1 MTSHPPFRIFQTL
14 ARKSGSFRRI
24 HRVGLWSF
32 LDESLFLMLR
42 NPRTAAALKVGTV
55 CATIAI
61 VGAALSIH
69 PPAGHAGSVAD
80 AAKNASKTGN
90 SAQAGAAGQIAA
102 LTPRIIPQSIKKT
115 VVARSGDTFM
125 KLLTT
130 ANVTRAEAHAA
141 IGAMRK
147 HFDPRNLRPG
157 HSITTTF
164 GLIDKTS
171 DDRQLTGISFN
182 PSVDQAIRISRN
194 DSGNFEAHRLERE
207 LKETVIRLQGAI
219 KTSLYSAASQ
229 AGLPAPLLMDVIRL
243 FSWDVDFQRDIQS
256 GDSFNVLVERSHLED
271 GRIARWGEIQFA
283 EMTVSGK
290 THRYYR
296 FEAKDRKGKS
306 RAGYFDESGHSARKP
321 LLKTPVDGARLSS
334 RYGKRRHP
342 ILGYN
347 RMHRG
352 VDFAAPRGTP
362 IYAAGNGTL
371 VLAGRKGGYG
381 KYVRIR
387 HNERYSTAYGHM
399 HRIARGM
406 RKGKRVKQGQIIGYV
421 GSTGRSTGPHLHY
434 EVLAGGRQVNPL
446 RLRLPSGRKLRGQNL
461 ATFRSVRTFLDRRVA
476 SIPAETRI
484 TQR

>member
-1 MTSHPPFRIFQTL
+1 MTSHSPFRILRILT
-14 ARKSGSFRRI
+14 RKSRSFGRI
-24 HRVGLWSF
+24 RRVGLWSL
-32 LDESLFLMLR
+32 LDEFVFLMLR
-42 NPRTAAALKVGTV
+42 NPRTAAALKIGTL

-61 VGAALSIH
+61 IGTALSIH
-69 PPAGHAGSVAD
+69 PPAGHAENVAD
-80 AAKNASKTGN
+80 GTKNADKIGISGQ
-90 SAQAGAAGQIAA
+90 SGAADQIAA
-102 LTPRIIPQSIKKT
+102 LVPRVIPQNIKKT

-130 ANVTRAEAHAA
+130 ANVSRAEAHAA
-141 IGAMRK
+141 IVAMRK

-157 HSITTTF
+157 HSVTTTF
-164 GLIDKTS
+164 GLTDKTS
-171 DDRQLTGISFN
+171 DNRRLTGITFN
-182 PSVDQAIRISRN
+182 PSMDRAIRISRDN
-194 DSGNFEAHRLERE
+194 SGNFKAHRLDRE
-207 LKETVIRLQGAI
+207 LKETVVRLQGAI

-229 AGLPAPLLMDVIRL
+229 AGLPAPLLMDIIRL
-243 FSWDVDFQRDIQS
+243 FSWDVDFQRDIQP
-256 GDSFNVLVERSHLED
+256 GDKFNVLVERSHLED

-283 EMTVSGK
+283 EMIVSGK

-296 FEAKDRKGKS
+296 FESSDKRGRS
-306 RAGYFDESGHSARKP
+306 QVGYFDESGHSARKP

-362 IYAAGNGTL
+362 VYAAGNGTIAS
-371 VLAGRKGGYG
+371 AGRNGGYG

-387 HNERYSTAYGHM
+387 HNERYATAYAHM

-406 RKGKRVKQGQIIGYV
+406 RRGKRVKQGQIIGYV

-434 EVLAGGRQVNPL
+434 EVLTGGRQVNPL
-446 RLRLPSGRKLRGQNL
+446 RLRLPSGRKLRGKNL